1 MTTRQKDII
10 RMALT
15 YLEANIDDAN
25 DAFAHSTTKDPDNE
39 SGKILLGKKVTD
51 SVKYEEVQ
59 DVKYLFE

>member
-1 MTTRQKDII
+1 MTTRQKDIT
-10 RMALT
+10 RMALI

-25 DAFAHSTTKDPDNE
+25 DAFSHSTTKDPDNE

-59 DVKYLFE
+59 AIKNLFK